1 MRLHT
6 NYEHGALSLLR
17 EAREAATER
26 VRGTSHMSEYVRI
39 VQHPTLHGSR
49 SHREAVDFQLYYA
62 GVKLPGDGRRWK
74 NTGARGASD
83 YLAATYTEHGW
94 IMAHVYALD
103 PSAVFAGCYANR
115 DDFNRKTR
123 NAFWLD
129 TDGGETIAS
138 VSGFGMS

>member
-62 GVKLPGDGRRWK
+62 GVKVIGDGRRWK

-83 YLAATYTEHGW
+83 YLAATYAEHGW
-94 IMAHVYALD
+94 FMAHVYAID
-103 PSAVFAGCYANR
+103 PAAVFAGCYTSR

-129 TDGGETIAS
+129 TDGGETIATA
-138 VSGFGMS
+138 SGFGMS

>member
-6 NYEHGALSLLR
+6 NYEHGALALIR

-26 VRGTSHMSEYVRI
+26 VRGTSQISSLVRI
-39 VQHPTLHGSR
+39 ASPSLHGSR
-49 SHREAVDFQLYYA
+49 THREAVEFQLYYA
-62 GVKLPGDGRRWK
+62 GRKVPGDGRRWK

-83 YLAATYTEHGW
+83 SLAATYAEHGW
-94 IMAHVYALD
+94 FMANVYAID
-103 PSAVFAGCYANR
+103 PAAVFAGTYANR

-129 TDGGETIAS
+129 VDGGETIAS
-138 VSGFGMS
+138 ASGFGMS